1 MFRVYDT
8 DKNGYLDQD
17 EMDSIVDQM
26 MTVADYLGWDTNELR
41 PVRRRKRKK
50 RGKRSKRRRRSLLDV
65 TKIPFPQILSE
76 MMDEIDY
83 DRYLTLLSSQ
93 QTLES
98 PPQS

>member
-41 PVRRRKRKK
+41 PVRRRKR
-50 RGKRSKRRRRSLLDV
+50 RRRRRRRSLLDL